1 MIDSQMPI
9 QRILIAEDNHFT
21 LDIVSRSLQKEGFE
35 VLTAMTGQEALDVIG
50 RHGLPHLALVD
61 IHMPVM
67 DGLTLC
73 KAIHQFSD
81 LPIIILTA
89 VDDEDVIVK
98 SIDQFAED
106 YMVKPFKP
114 RELVARVRR
123 VLRRI
128 GDFAY
133 TLAPVV
139 VVDER
144 LCVNFPNRQ
153 VILEG
158 EEVMMTPIETKL
170 LYILM
175 RNAGRIVTTDF
186 LLRRLW
192 PLDEV
197 HENRLRVHVHN
208 LRKKIERDVSEPFYI
223 LSERGMGYRF
233 PENAK
238 M

>member
-1 MIDSQMPI
+1 MIDSQVPV

-21 LDIVSRSLQKEGFE
+21 LDIVSRSLRKEGFE
-35 VLTAMTGQEALDVIG
+35 VLTAMTGQEALDVVS
-50 RHGLPHLALVD
+50 RRGLPHLALVD
-61 IHMPVM
+61 IHMPIM
-67 DGLTLC
+67 DGLSLC

-89 VDDEDVIVK
+89 VDDEDVIVE

-106 YMVKPFKP
+106 YVVKPFKP

-133 TLAPVV
+133 TLAPIVE
-139 VVDER
+139 VDSY
-144 LCVNFPNRQ
+144 LHVDFPNRQ
-153 VILEG
+153 LILSG
-158 EEVMMTPIETKL
+158 EEVTMTPIETKL

-208 LRKKIERDVSEPFYI
+208 LRKKVEKDAAEPFYI
-223 LSERGMGYRF
+223 LSERGTGYRF
-233 PENAK
+233 PEKKN
-238 M
+238 